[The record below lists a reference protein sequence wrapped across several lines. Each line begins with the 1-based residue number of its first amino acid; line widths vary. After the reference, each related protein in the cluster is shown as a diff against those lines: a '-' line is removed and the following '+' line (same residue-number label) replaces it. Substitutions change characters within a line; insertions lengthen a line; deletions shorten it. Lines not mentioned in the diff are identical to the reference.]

1 MTQDSLQ
8 ERLRRIPGV
17 DQVLLRPCAVRWVA
31 LTSRSFVV
39 SEIQKLLQEIREAL
53 RSGGA
58 RAGGSIDPDELDKAL
73 EEKLQARLRPALRAV
88 INATGVILH
97 TNLGRA
103 PLSAAAQKC
112 LSAISSQYTN
122 LEFDLKSG
130 ERSYR
135 DALLESLLSELLGCE
150 SAVVVNNN
158 AAAVFLILN
167 TLAFGRE
174 VIVSRGELIEI
185 GGSFRIP
192 DILVRSGATLRE
204 VGTTNKTRIQDY
216 EAAIGPDTALLLRVH
231 PSNYRIRGFT
241 HKPELGELAALA
253 RSRGLTLVE
262 DIGSGCLL
270 DLSRFGV
277 REEPIAQESLKAG
290 VDLIC
295 FSGDKLLGGPQAGII
310 AGACRHIQA
319 IRKNPLMR
327 VCRVEKLIY
336 GALEATLLS
345 YRSGR
350 ALEEVPVLNMISMP
364 LEELRLRSRRFA
376 GRLRPKVPEGVRVD
390 LIDGESVVGG
400 GSFPDCSLPAI
411 LVAIDSARS
420 GPNAIE
426 ARLRAQD
433 PPIIVRLEENRT
445 LIDLRTVFPHQE
457 TVLLDGLLAA
467 LSST

>member
-1 MTQDSLQ
+1 MTQDLLQ
-8 ERLRRIPGV
+8 ERLRKIPAV
-17 DQVLLRPCAVRWVA
+17 DQMLLRPGAVRWVA

-39 SEIQKLLQEIREAL
+39 AEIQKLLQEAREAL
-53 RSGGA
+53 RSGDACADGFT
-58 RAGGSIDPDELDKAL
+58 DPEELDRAL
-73 EEKLQARLRPALRAV
+73 ENKLQARLRPALRAV
-88 INATGVILH
+88 INATGVMLH

-112 LSAISSQYTN
+112 LSAVSSRYTN

-135 DALLESLLSELLGCE
+135 DALLEPLLAELLGCE

-167 TLAFGRE
+167 TLAFGKE
-174 VIVSRGELIEI
+174 AIVSRGELIEI

-192 DILVRSGATLRE
+192 DILLRSGATLRE
-204 VGTTNKTRIQDY
+204 VGTTNKTRIRDY
-216 EAAIGPDTALLLRVH
+216 ESAIGPDTALILRVH

-241 HKPELGELAALA
+241 HKPKLSELAALA
-253 RSRGLTLVE
+253 RGRGLPLVE
-262 DIGSGCLL
+262 DIGSGCLV

-277 REEPIAQESLKAG
+277 QEEPIAQESIWAG
-290 VDLIC
+290 VDLVC

-310 AGACRHIQA
+310 AGAGRHIEA

-350 ALEEVPVLNMISMP
+350 ALEEIPVLNMISMP
-364 LEELRLRSRRFA
+364 LEELRLRARRFA
-376 GRLRPKVPEGVRVD
+376 SKLRPKLPEGVRVD

-400 GSFPDCSLPAI
+400 GSCPDCSLPAVLI
-411 LVAIDSARS
+411 AIDSVRS
-420 GPNAIE
+420 GPNEIE

-433 PPIIVRLEENRT
+433 PPIIVRLEEDRT
-445 LIDLRTVFPHQE
+445 LIDLRTVFPQQE
-457 TVLLDGLLAA
+457 TVLLEGVLAA